1 MNKIINRYVYDSRLS
16 IWENMET
23 TAVVAKLYK
32 HMCNTY
38 TYIDDLKISRKLN
51 KRYLRYKFLA
61 KRKQFI
67 HKIFNEK

>member
-1 MNKIINRYVYDSRLS
+1 
-16 IWENMET
+16 MEIT
-23 TAVVAKLYK
+23 VVVAKLYK